1 MKRIVYTVPY
11 SSQPDFGDLRQDKY
25 SATKTEAE
33 RGSFTVKNVEPGDNG
48 VYFCVVSTLTVR
60 QMVGKL
66 YKNHTTHFGYLPL
79 DQTH

>member
-11 SSQPDFGDLRQDKY
+11 SSQPDFGDLSQDKY

-33 RGSFTVKNVEPGDNG
+33 RGSFTVKNVEPSDNG

-60 QMVGKL
+60 QMVAKL